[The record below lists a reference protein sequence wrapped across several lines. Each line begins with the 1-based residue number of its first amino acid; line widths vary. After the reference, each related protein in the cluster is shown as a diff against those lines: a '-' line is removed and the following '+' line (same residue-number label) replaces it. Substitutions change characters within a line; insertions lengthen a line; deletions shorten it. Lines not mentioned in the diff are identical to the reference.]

1 MGRIIGID
9 YGTKRIGLA
18 TGETVTRIAMP
29 WKILPGLNDPESD
42 AENIHKMLKSEGERA
57 ELFVVGLPK
66 NMDGT
71 EGPQAELSRRFG
83 ESLSA
88 LTGVGV
94 AYQDERLSSFT
105 AEKKFAPTMR
115 ERIRGQQGGAKKK
128 KKKAIDAVAAA
139 VILESYL
146 EGVGR

>member
-18 TGETVTRIAMP
+18 IGETVTQIAMP
-29 WKILPGLNDPESD
+29 WKILPGRDDPAVD
-42 AENIHKMLKSEGERA
+42 AEIVYKLLMAEGEKA

-71 EGPQAELSRRFG
+71 EGPQAEICRKFG
-83 ESLSA
+83 EHLSVVS
-88 LTGVGV
+88 GIEVV
-94 AYQDERLSSFT
+94 YQDERLSSFT
-105 AEKKFAPTMR
+105 AERKFGLTLR
-115 ERIRGQQGGAKKK
+115 ERMKDRRNKPAKKK
-128 KKKAIDAVAAA
+128 KPIDAVAAA

-146 EGVGR
+146 QGLGR